1 MRPRADGCRTG
12 PAVRRAGG
20 RPCEPVPMTQMAS
33 ITLEG
38 ASFEDRF
45 LKILEATGLEPEE
58 FEGLPYFSY
67 SPFFV
72 IAGATISPRIR
83 EHGDHSHFEGV
94 EVEVPE
100 DQVEIFLDVLPE
112 LLAQLQPLD
121 DDEA

>member
-1 MRPRADGCRTG
+1 
-12 PAVRRAGG
+12 
-20 RPCEPVPMTQMAS
+20 MTEMAS

-45 LKILEATGLEPEE
+45 LKILEDTGLEPEE

-72 IAGATISPRIR
+72 IAGATISPKIR

-94 EVEVPE
+94 QIEVPD
-100 DQVEIFLDVLPE
+100 DQVDIFLDVLPE

-121 DDEA
+121 DEDEQPTA

>member
-1 MRPRADGCRTG
+1 
-12 PAVRRAGG
+12 
-20 RPCEPVPMTQMAS
+20 MTQMAS

-45 LKILEATGLEPEE
+45 LKILEETGLEPEE

-72 IAGATISPRIR
+72 IAGATISPKIR

-94 EVEVPE
+94 EIEVPE
-100 DQVEIFLDVLPE
+100 DQVDIFLDVLPE
-112 LLAQLQPLD
+112 LLEQLQPLD
-121 DDEA
+121 EDEDAPQA